1 MKAKTKKQRSNILLF
16 ISMVKYVFILIFLIV
31 LAFSYSGSWAEL
43 GLVAGLL
50 TAAAGLA
57 LSKPLSGIVAWLV
70 MVTKRPF
77 EIGDRVMIGDV
88 KGDIKDIT
96 LTHILLDEVG
106 GTIDGEE
113 RSGRTVIVPN
123 STLFEEKIINYT
135 AHDDFILDEINTLVT
150 YESNLREAESIIK
163 DAVVRVMEPVWKKLP
178 KDLVKEPKIRL
189 SFEESG
195 VNIGVRYYTPAINR
209 NKLSTEII
217 REIFD
222 KITESKSV
230 EIAYPHTEIVLKNN
244 TKFLSR

>member
-1 MKAKTKKQRSNILLF
+1 
-16 ISMVKYVFILIFLIV
+16 
-31 LAFSYSGSWAEL
+31 
-43 GLVAGLL
+43 
-50 TAAAGLA
+50 
-57 LSKPLSGIVAWLV
+57 
-70 MVTKRPF
+70 
-77 EIGDRVMIGDV
+77 
-88 KGDIKDIT
+88 
-96 LTHILLDEVG
+96 
-106 GTIDGEE
+106 
-113 RSGRTVIVPN
+113 
-123 STLFEEKIINYT
+123 
-135 AHDDFILDEINTLVT
+135 
-150 YESNLREAESIIK
+150 
-163 DAVVRVMEPVWKKLP
+163 LP